1 MKAEIECLIR
11 GYPNFAEFI
20 SEATRVPF
28 INMDSMCEAKATKI
42 AIVERMRTAV
52 LEQDDAELG
61 RILRE
66 LIYIQAK
73 EWQ

>member
-1 MKAEIECLIR
+1 MKTEIECLIR
-11 GYPNFAEFI
+11 GYPDFAEFI
-20 SEATRVPF
+20 SEATCVPF
-28 INMDSMCEAKATKI
+28 INMCDEKATKI
-42 AIVERMRTAV
+42 AIVEGMRSAV

-73 EWQ
+73 EWQDE